1 MSAPDLPLLI
11 SAWLDGRITEEESA
25 RLQEMLR
32 NSEEARAEF
41 RRWSQ
46 LDAALR
52 EESGRGAEIAAAE
65 KIVPL
70 SARVVR
76 FRTLGWLAAAASFFA
91 LLGITGFWLR
101 DRRHNA
107 AFQAS
112 GQMPEQTNTGCAVL
126 TRATDAEF
134 ADAATLRVGD
144 TIRPGALRLTR
155 GAAQIEFFSGASMIL
170 QAGASLDLVS
180 PWEAVCRSGKVTVRV
195 PPPAQGFKLRTA
207 GMDLVDLGTEFG
219 VNADTNGATEVH
231 VFEGKVEAHPE
242 NAAMQLLSTGQSL
255 RRDGDRTLSSGQA
268 HPDDFPSIERL
279 NAFSADHAKARYE
292 AWWQYVQKAK
302 YDPRLIAC
310 YLFRHW
316 PDDRWDRLVNNSAE
330 PRVASRSGGAVG
342 VRWTEGRWPMKDAL
356 EFKSPGDRVRMN
368 LGKEIHS
375 AITLAAWVR
384 VDGLDRKYNA
394 LLLTDG
400 YDPGSPHWQIY
411 EDGRLMFSI
420 AYLTDGDERVNR
432 KNNQIFFSPR
442 VFDLTNQRRWHHIAV
457 TYDNQSGEA
466 VQYLDGQ
473 EISREVSPLHRPGRP
488 IQFGAC
494 EIGNWG
500 LPTQGHQF
508 PIRNFNGRIDE
519 FRIYQAA
526 LSLAEI
532 HEQFEIG
539 KPE

>member
-1 MSAPDLPLLI
+1 MNHEELHRLI
-11 SAWLDGRITEEESA
+11 AAWLDGRITESESA
-25 RLQEMLR
+25 ALQEKLR
-32 NSEEARAEF
+32 ASPEARVEF
-41 RRWSQ
+41 RRWTQ
-46 LDAALR
+46 VDAALR
-52 EESGRGAEIAAAE
+52 EQADRSAEAVMSD

-70 SARVVR
+70 PAPAVR
-76 FRTLGWLAAAASFFA
+76 FRALGWLAAAASFTA
-91 LLGITGFWLR
+91 LVSISALWWH
-101 DRRHNA
+101 DRRHSPA
-107 AFQAS
+107 QSLASQA
-112 GQMPEQTNTGCAVL
+112 PEQTNTGCAIL
-126 TRATDAEF
+126 TRSTDAEF
-134 ADAATLRVGD
+134 ADTKGLRVGD

-170 QAGASLDLVS
+170 EAGVSLELVS
-180 PWEAVCRSGKVTVRV
+180 PWEAVCRTGKVTVRV

-219 VNADTNGATEVH
+219 VNADASGATEVH

-242 NAAMQLLSTGQSL
+242 NAAMQLLNGGQSL
-255 RRDGDRTLSSGQA
+255 RREGNAALSPGTA
-268 HPDDFPSIERL
+268 KPEDFPSIEKM
-279 NAFSADHAKARYE
+279 NAISSSHAKERYD

-316 PDDRWDRLVNNSAE
+316 PEDRWDRLVNNSAE
-330 PRVASRSGGAVG
+330 PRVPSRSGGAVG

-356 EFKSPGDRVRMN
+356 EFKSPGDRVRVN
-368 LGKEIHS
+368 LGKEIYS

-420 AYLTDGDERVNR
+420 AYLASGDERVSK
-432 KNNQIFFSPR
+432 KNNQIYYSPQ

-473 EISREVSPLHRPGRP
+473 EISREISPMHQPGRP
-488 IQFGAC
+488 IQFGPC

-519 FRIYQAA
+519 FLIYQAA
-526 LSLAEI
+526 LSPAEI
-532 HEQFEIG
+532 HNLFEIG